1 MEFLHTLFASTA
13 VLWCTLIGLFITTAI
28 LLENEFEGW
37 ATTVVSLSLALFIWL
52 NQEAVFDFIKHNPS
66 QLLGFIGSYIVV
78 GIVWSIVKWQLY
90 VRKAFK
96 PLKEIKAE
104 FITKFKV
111 INEKTLVE
119 LNKMIIDANIKK
131 ASGYSNLSPSA
142 KTPFEDTINELT
154 PLASKKKSVITSWIS
169 YWPISL
175 SATLLNNPF
184 RHFFEWLYENISGL
198 YERITNANKKSLL
211 ND

>member
-13 VLWCTLIGLFITTAI
+13 VLWCTLIGLFIAVAI

-37 ATTVVSLSLALFIWL
+37 ATTLVSISLALVIWL
-52 NQEAVFDFIKHNPS
+52 NQEAVFDFIKNNPS

-78 GIVWSIVKWQLY
+78 GVIWSIVKWQLY

-96 PLKEIKAE
+96 PLKEVKAE
-104 FITKFKV
+104 FISKFKV
-111 INEKTLVE
+111 LNDKTLPE
-119 LNKMIIDANIKK
+119 LNKMISVAYIKK
-131 ASGYSNLSPSA
+131 ADGYSLSPSP
-142 KTPFEDTINELT
+142 KTPFEDTVNELT
-154 PLASKKKSVITSWIS
+154 PIAYKKKGVITSWVS

-184 RHFFEWLYENISGL
+184 RNFFEWLYENISGL

-211 ND
+211 HD